1 MADANSAANR
11 TNRPIATYA
20 DFWPY
25 YLQEHARPSTRAI
38 HYVGT
43 ALATLCVLGWLVSGN
58 LWFVLAAVLSGYAF
72 AWIGHFAIEKNRPAT
87 FTCPLW
93 SLFSDYRM
101 AWLWVSGRLG
111 PHLARAGVLYAKTPT
126 PR

>member
-1 MADANSAANR
+1 MADQNSAANR

-43 ALATLCVLGWLVSGN
+43 ALATLRVLGWLVSGN

-87 FTCPLW
+87 FTYPLCRC
-93 SLFSDYRM
+93 FRII
-101 AWLWVSGRLG
+101 AWPGYG
-111 PHLARAGVLYAKTPT
+111 
-126 PR
+126 